1 MQFHKGFGNILN
13 FVLILFSLYL
23 VCLASWRF
31 VSEKHVSGLASVKKN
46 LQTQKIRPDVEKI
59 FDFQNSLTVAEKLYD
74 DGGMIANDTFAL

>member
-1 MQFHKGFGNILN
+1 MQFHKGFGNIVH

-31 VSEKHVSGLASVKKN
+31 VSEKHVSMASVKKICK
-46 LQTQKIRPDVEKI
+46 LKKSDVVEKI